1 MIEDLN
7 DIISLLLLLTVP
19 VTVLI
24 ASLSKFF
31 RYKKEKVL
39 TTSEK
44 YYREW

>member
-7 DIISLLLLLTVP
+7 MIMSLLMMAFVP
-19 VTVLI
+19 VALLI
-24 ASLSKFF
+24 YAFF
-31 RYKKEKVL
+31 RLFSHKKEKVL

>member
-7 DIISLLLLLTVP
+7 DIISLLLLLSVP
-19 VTVLI
+19 ITAIIYLV
-24 ASLSKFF
+24 SKLF
-31 RYKKEKVL
+31 RRKKEKVL